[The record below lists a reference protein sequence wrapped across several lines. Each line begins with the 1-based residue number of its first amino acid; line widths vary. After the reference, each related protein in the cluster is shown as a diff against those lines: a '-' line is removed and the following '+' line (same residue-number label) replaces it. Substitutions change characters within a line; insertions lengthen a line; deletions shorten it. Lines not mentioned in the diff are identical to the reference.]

1 MISKLL
7 VANRGEIAIRAFRA
21 AYEMGIAT
29 VAVYPYEDRN
39 SLHRLKADE
48 SYQIGEIG
56 HPVRAYL
63 SVDEIIRVAKHSGAD
78 AVYPGYGFLS
88 ENPELASACVEAGIT
103 FVGPSAQVLELT
115 GNKSRAIDAA
125 RAAGL
130 PVLASSAPSS
140 SVDELVAAARDMAFP
155 VFVKAVSGG
164 GGRGMRRVTDPEAL
178 AEAVEAAS
186 REAESAFG
194 DPAVYL
200 EQAVINPRHIEVQI
214 LADTQGNVMHL
225 FERDCSVQR
234 RHQKVIELAPAPN
247 LDPALRERI
256 CSDAVALARQIG
268 YSCAGTIEFLLDE
281 RGNHVFIECNPR
293 IQVEHTVTEEITDV
307 DLVGSQ
313 LRIAAGESLADL
325 GLNQDTLVIRGA
337 ALQCRI
343 TTEDPANGFRPDTG
357 RITAYRSPG
366 GAGVRLDGGTNV
378 GAEVLAHFDSMLVKL
393 TCRGRDF
400 STAVA
405 RARRALAEFRIR
417 GVSTNIPFLQAV
429 IDDPDFRAGRVTT
442 SFIDERPQLLTAHTP
457 ADRGTKILNY
467 LADVTVNKPNGERPT
482 GVYPQDKLPVLDL
495 SAVPAA
501 GSKQRLIE
509 LGPEGFARWMRD
521 SKAVGVTDTTF
532 RDAHQSLL
540 ATRLRSTGLLK
551 VAPYVA
557 RMMPQLLSIECW
569 GGATYDVAL
578 RFLKEDPW
586 ERLAALREAVPNICL
601 QMLLRGRNTVGYTPY
616 PELVTSAF
624 VEEAT
629 ATGIDIFRIFDA
641 LNNVESMRPAID
653 AVRETGTAIAEVAMS
668 YTGDL
673 SNPGENLYTL
683 DYYLKLA
690 EQIVDAGAHVL
701 AIKDMA
707 GLLRPHSAHLLV
719 SALRSR
725 FDLPVHVHTH
735 DTPGGQLA
743 TYLAAWQAGAS
754 AVDGAAA
761 PLAGTTSQ
769 PALSSIVAAAAHT
782 EYDTGLSLDAVCDLE
797 PYWEALRK
805 VYAPFESGLP
815 APTGRV
821 YTHEIPGGQLS
832 NLRQQAIALG
842 LGDRF
847 EEIEANYAAAD
858 RVLGRLVKVTPSSKV
873 VGDLALAMVGAGISA
888 QEFAADPARY
898 DIPDSVIGFLR
909 GELGDP
915 PGGWPEPLRTK
926 ALEGRGPAK
935 PIQELSVE
943 DEQLLA
949 APGPKRQAALN
960 RLLFPGP
967 TKEFEAHRETYGDTS
982 SLSANQFFYGLR
994 YGEEHRVELERGVQ
1008 LLIGLEAISDA
1019 DERGMR
1025 TVMCILNGQLRPV
1038 LVRDRSIASEVPA
1051 AEKADRNNPDHVAA
1065 PFAGVVTV
1073 GVSAGDTVE
1082 AGATIAT
1089 IEAMKMEAAITAP
1102 KAGTVERVAVAT
1114 TAQVEGGD
1122 LLVVVGSAGRSE
1134 ATGESGSAGRSE
1146 ATGGLT

>member
-56 HPVRAYL
+56 QPVRAYL
-63 SVDEIIRVAKHSGAD
+63 SVDEIIRVARHSGAD
-78 AVYPGYGFLS
+78 AIYPGYGFLS
-88 ENPELASACVEAGIT
+88 ENPGLASACAAAGIT
-103 FVGPSAQVLELT
+103 FVGPSAHVLELT

-130 PVLASSAPSS
+130 PVLESSAPSS
-140 SVDELVAAARDMAFP
+140 LVDELVAAARDMAFP
-155 VFVKAVSGG
+155 LFVKAVSGG

-178 AEAVEAAS
+178 PEAVEAAS

-200 EQAVINPRHIEVQI
+200 EQAAINARHVEVQI

-234 RHQKVIELAPAPN
+234 RHQKLIELAPAPN
-247 LDPALRERI
+247 LDPALRKRI
-256 CSDAVALARQIG
+256 CADAVAFAHQIG
-268 YSCAGTIEFLLDE
+268 YSCAGTVEFLLDE
-281 RGNHVFIECNPR
+281 RGHHVFIECNPR
-293 IQVEHTVTEEITDV
+293 IQVEHTVTEETTDV
-307 DLVGSQ
+307 DLVSSQ

-325 GLNQDTLVIRGA
+325 GLSQDTLVIRGA
-337 ALQCRI
+337 AMQCRI
-343 TTEDPANGFRPDTG
+343 TTEDPANGFRPDAG

-366 GAGVRLDGGTNV
+366 GAGIRLDGGSNL
-378 GAEVLAHFDSMLVKL
+378 GAEISAHFDSMLVKL
-393 TCRGRDF
+393 TCRGRDL
-400 STAVA
+400 SMAVS
-405 RARRALAEFRIR
+405 RTRRALAEFRIR
-417 GVSTNIPFLQAV
+417 GVSTNVPFLQAV
-429 IDDPDFRAGRVTT
+429 IDDPDFRAGRITT
-442 SFIDERPQLLTAHTP
+442 SFIDDRPQLLTAHTP
-457 ADRGTKILNY
+457 ADRGSRILNY
-467 LADVTVNKPNGERPT
+467 LADVTVNKPNGERPSA
-482 GVYPQDKLPVLDL
+482 VYPQDKLPALDL
-495 SAVPAA
+495 STVPAA
-501 GSKQRLIE
+501 GSKQRLVE
-509 LGPEGFARWMRD
+509 LGPVGFTQWMRD

-540 ATRLRSTGLLK
+540 ATRVRSTGLLT

-624 VEEAT
+624 VDEASR
-629 ATGIDIFRIFDA
+629 TGIDIFRIFDA
-641 LNNVESMRPAID
+641 LNNVESMRPAIH
-653 AVRETGTAIAEVAMS
+653 AVRETGTAVAEVALS

-673 SNPGENLYTL
+673 SDPGESLYTL

-690 EQIVDAGAHVL
+690 EQMADAGAHAL

-707 GLLRPHSAHLLV
+707 GLLRPAAAATLV

-743 TYLAAWQAGAS
+743 TYLAAWRAGAS

-769 PALSSIVAAAAHT
+769 PALPSIVSAAAHT
-782 EYDTGLSLDAVCDLE
+782 EYDTGLSIGEVCDLE
-797 PYWEALRK
+797 LYWEALRK
-805 VYAPFESGLP
+805 AYAPFESGLP

-842 LGDRF
+842 LGDQF
-847 EEIEANYAAAD
+847 EKVEEAYAGAD
-858 RVLGRLVKVTPSSKV
+858 RALGRLIKVTPSSKV
-873 VGDLALAMVGAGISA
+873 VGDLALALVGAGISV
-888 QEFAADPARY
+888 QEFAADPAQY
-898 DIPDSVIGFLR
+898 DIPDSVIGFLH

-915 PGGWPEPLRTK
+915 AGGWPEPLRTK
-926 ALEGRGPAK
+926 ALEGRGPVQ
-935 PIQELSVE
+935 PIQDLSVE
-943 DEQLLA
+943 DEALLA

-967 TKEFEAHRETYGDTS
+967 TREFEGHRETYGDTS

-994 YGEEHRVELERGVQ
+994 QGEEHRVELEKGVQ
-1008 LLIGLEAISDA
+1008 LLIGLEAISEA

-1025 TVMCILNGQLRPV
+1025 TVMCVLNGQLRPV
-1038 LVRDRSIASEVPA
+1038 LVRDRSIASQVPA

-1073 GVSAGDTVE
+1073 GVTAGDTVE

-1102 KAGTVERVAVAT
+1102 KSGTVDHVAVAT

-1122 LLVVVGSAGRSE
+1122 LLAVILS
-1134 ATGESGSAGRSE
+1134 
-1146 ATGGLT
+1146 

>member
-1 MISKLL
+1 MISKVL
-7 VANRGEIAIRAFRA
+7 VANRGEIAVRAFRA
-21 AYEMGIAT
+21 AYELNVAT

-39 SLHRLKADE
+39 SLHRLKAAE
-48 SYQIGEIG
+48 SYQIGVQG

-63 SVDEIIRVAKHSGAD
+63 SVDEIVATARACGAD
-78 AVYPGYGFLS
+78 AIYPGYGFLS
-88 ENPELASACVEAGIT
+88 ENPDLAAACAAAGIT
-103 FVGPSAQVLELT
+103 FVGPSAAVLALT
-115 GNKSRAIDAA
+115 GNKSRAIAAA

-130 PVLASSAPSS
+130 PVMESSPPSA
-140 SVDELVAAARDMAFP
+140 SVDELVCAATSMTFP
-155 VFVKAVSGG
+155 VFVKAVAGG
-164 GGRGMRRVTDPEAL
+164 GGRGMRRVSDPALLREAI
-178 AEAVEAAS
+178 EAAS

-194 DPAVYL
+194 DPSVFL
-200 EQAVINPRHIEVQI
+200 EQAVLNPRHIEVQI
-214 LADTQGNVMHL
+214 LADTHGNVIHL
-225 FERDCSVQR
+225 FERDCSLQR

-247 LDPALRERI
+247 LDPDVRARI
-256 CSDAVALARQIG
+256 CADAVAFARHIG
-268 YSCAGTIEFLLDE
+268 YSCAGTVEFLLDE
-281 RGNHVFIECNPR
+281 RGRHVFIEMNPR

-307 DLVGSQ
+307 DLVSGQ
-313 LRIAAGESLADL
+313 LRIAAGETLEDL
-325 GLNQDTLVIRGA
+325 GLNQDSIVPHGA

-357 RITAYRSPG
+357 RISAYRSPG
-366 GAGVRLDGGTNV
+366 GAGIRLDGGTHL
-378 GAEVLAHFDSMLVKL
+378 GAEVSAHFDSMLVKL

-400 STAVA
+400 GVAVR
-405 RARRALAEFRIR
+405 RARRAVAEFRIR
-417 GVSTNIPFLQAV
+417 GVSTNIPFLAAV
-429 IDDPDFRAGRVTT
+429 LDDPDFLAGRITT
-442 SFIDERPQLLTAHTP
+442 SFIDERPQLLTARTS

-467 LADVTVNKPNGERPT
+467 LADVTVNKPHGERPSP
-482 GVYPQDKLPVLDL
+482 VYPHDKLPAADL
-495 SAVPAA
+495 SAPPPP
-501 GSKQRLIE
+501 GSKQRLVE
-509 LGPEGFARWMRD
+509 LGPEGFAAWMRD
-521 SKAVGVTDTTF
+521 TTAVKLTDTTF

-540 ATRLRSTGLLK
+540 ATRVRTTGLIK
-551 VAPYVA
+551 VAPYIA
-557 RMMPQLLSIECW
+557 RLTPQLLSMECW

-586 ERLAALREAVPNICL
+586 ERLAVLREALPNICL

-616 PELVTSAF
+616 PQTVTTAF
-624 VEEAT
+624 VQEAT
-629 ATGIDIFRIFDA
+629 RTGIDIFRIFDA

-673 SNPGENLYTL
+673 SDPGENIYTL

-690 EQIVDAGAHVL
+690 EQFVAAGAHVL

-707 GLLRPHSAHLLV
+707 GLLRAPAAHTLV
-719 SALRSR
+719 TALKSR

-743 TYLAAWQAGAS
+743 TYVAAWHAGAD

-782 EYDTGLSLDAVCDLE
+782 EYDTGVSLDAVCDLE
-797 PYWEALRK
+797 PYWEALRR
-805 VYAPFESGLP
+805 VYRPFESGLP

-847 EEIEANYAAAD
+847 EDIEANYAAAD

-873 VGDLALAMVGAGISA
+873 VGDLALALVGAGVSA
-888 QEFAADPARY
+888 DDFAADPARY

-915 PGGWPEPLRTK
+915 PGGWPEPLRTR
-926 ALEGRGPAK
+926 ALQGRGPAK
-935 PIQELSVE
+935 PEQELSEE
-943 DEQLLA
+943 DEA
-949 APGPKRQAALN
+949 ALRSPGVERQATLN

-967 TKEFEAHRETYGDTS
+967 TKQFEAHREEYGDTS
-982 SLSANQFFYGLR
+982 RLSANQFFYGLR
-994 YGEEHRVELERGVQ
+994 QGEEHRVKLERGVE
-1008 LLIGLEAISDA
+1008 LLIGLEAISDP

-1038 LVRDRSIASEVPA
+1038 QVRDRNIAAEIPA
-1051 AEKADRNNPDHVAA
+1051 AEKADRSNADHIAA

-1073 GVSAGDTVE
+1073 NVPVGYKVSAGQ
-1082 AGATIAT
+1082 TIAT

-1102 KAGTVERVAVAT
+1102 KAGTVQRIAVLN

-1122 LLVVVGSAGRSE
+1122 LLAVVS
-1134 ATGESGSAGRSE
+1134 
-1146 ATGGLT
+1146 